1 MFNMPWMYQ
10 RQPEM
15 FGQANYAGAEM
26 DPRASLGAGFQN
38 NYGTPNATPAA
49 MSAPTGGMVNNAKE
63 AFQPSQG
70 GALSDAAMDKAF
82 PVGMGAETG
91 MNTGL
96 LGAGSQMMQAS
107 QPQMGPQRMQ
117 GPGQPLGDAQPSLY
131 EFIRARMAARGY

>member
-26 DPRASLGAGFQN
+26 DPSASLGAGFGPQN
-38 NYGTPNATPAA
+38 A
-49 MSAPTGGMVNNAKE
+49 MQAPVGGMQNYE
-63 AFQPSQG
+63 QAFQPSQG